1 MAVAS
6 GKSKGVRL
14 VSANIEIKKIMKT
27 GSKGTTNQ
35 IDCWFSIIV
44 VMLKDPVNIITIITA
59 VLKISS

>member
-14 VSANIEIKKIMKT
+14 VSAKIDIKNIIKT
-27 GSKGTTNQ
+27 GNKGTTNQ
-35 IDCWFSIIV
+35 IDCWLSMILVI
-44 VMLKDPVNIITIITA
+44 LNDPVNIITIITA

>member
-14 VSANIEIKKIMKT
+14 VSAKMEIKKIIKT

-35 IDCWFSIIV
+35 IDCWLSMILVI
-44 VMLKDPVNIITIITA
+44 LKDPVNIITIITA